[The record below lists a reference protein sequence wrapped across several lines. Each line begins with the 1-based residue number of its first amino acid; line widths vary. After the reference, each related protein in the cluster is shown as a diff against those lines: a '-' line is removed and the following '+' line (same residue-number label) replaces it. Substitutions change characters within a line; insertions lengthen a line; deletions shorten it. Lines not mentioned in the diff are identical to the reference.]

1 MALFSSLSGFRND
14 YGVLSAS
21 GTMRLDFAEN
31 SENNP
36 DYGVVPGAPAE
47 IYTRLAS
54 SQVSAGLG
62 IWSVLAETYREAAS
76 GGGYDFG
83 IQVTL
88 TGGTVH
94 KFPLVHRAY
103 IDPPYIVAFTATLS
117 WTIDID
123 VRLACNWARGSA
135 FSGGETEAG
144 TLMLRWE
151 GDPAGT
157 AALSVTLDNTA
168 LSGGQTASSTSTSSG
183 VFNPTGVLSADADV
197 IGVVVQAGV
206 SAPHYNAALSY
217 TTIAECVWAYDTA
230 ALTTSAHYSYT
241 ERGVTQYQDY
251 GTNSAKATAN
261 LASVN
266 PSGGYGVGVYAQLL
280 CAKPRVINLVLDAYA
295 FTDRI
300 KVGGAALNP
309 DFQLIGFGGF
319 SSTSTTE
326 ASTGGHLTK
335 TFTQRSELVYHQTTT
350 DPFAQDFLGSTNYGA
365 IAAQIPTSWM
375 TPARGYDSPSPYLRN
390 AGANFFLKDSRILG
404 MNILLSAEFEITG
417 GTDSAVTG
425 GTRRTWTTKQSLLS
439 YRYLQVEVGTA
450 IASGGKIKIIR
461 DSGATWGMVTSYE
474 WLTDKAGLPL
484 VGAGPFLIDLL
495 NPSNR
500 PGSVETDNW
509 PTTWPNDDSPSAGIR
524 RGENWLTGPGWV
536 DRLEVLGSVSGGGA
550 TTITGVTLVRAPS
563 DQTDRAALA
572 TCLMHQGG
580 WYESQMPTGGFIPFS
595 GNRKRAFFG
604 LTSDGRVLAAE
615 ETDAHLNSGNSGL
628 TGNIS
633 LSDLF
638 DSLEHARNSGVTPT
652 LLCPPATGTGSVPWF
667 NRNLPASGLMGA
679 GWIWN
684 VATQAWLC
692 TVDTSL
698 DGSGGGGLSIVE
710 APPEGS
716 ANLDYQLG
724 VVSLAFPANIGDVF
738 GHAGTSTTTG
748 ATLVVGVA
756 MIHSQVYGAVVG
768 DGVFDPVTVGT
779 RVRSG
784 QSIPYPDERGSDVSD
799 ALGYFA
805 SGPEWLRGFAMQHDA
820 YTDEL
825 SVIVQSAARHRIPMR
840 FAAGDGKGLASLASP
855 SGWYALA
862 AVETASGTTG
872 IRVRR
877 CDYAVPDVPS
887 GIRWPTLVFATT
899 NPADTWPTLALDP
912 WGKLWLLYERAGV
925 IYQRSS
931 DDEGASWSTESM
943 AFSSGK
949 FPDQDSDP
957 MTGTLLRA
965 AVVAAV
971 SGGGYIIKGQV
982 QHAGDASPSAEFTF
996 QYHNGSALADL
1007 KVKRSAFRLECG
1019 YEVQGRWNLAL
1030 IYEGEAD
1037 VSYWWC
1043 ADGEG
1048 RTWTRIV

>member
-62 IWSVLAETYREAAS
+62 IWIVLAETYREAAS

-83 IQVTL
+83 IKVTL
-88 TGGTVH
+88 TGGTIH

-144 TLMLRWE
+144 ILALRWE

-168 LSGGQTASSTSTSSG
+168 LSGGQTASSTSASSG

-197 IGVVVQAGV
+197 IGVEVLAGV
-206 SAPHYNAALSY
+206 SAPHYNSALTY

-230 ALTTSAHYSYT
+230 ALTTAAHYSYT

-300 KVGGAALNP
+300 KVGGTALNP

-319 SSTSTTE
+319 SQASTTE

-335 TFTQRSELVYHQTTT
+335 TFTQRSELVYHQTTI
-350 DPFAQDFLGSTNYGA
+350 DPFAQDFLGSTNYGP

-375 TPARGYDSPSPYLRN
+375 TPARGYDSPSVSYLSN
-390 AGANFFLKDSRILG
+390 YGANFFLKDKRIEG

-450 IASGGKIKIIR
+450 IASGGKIKIVR

-474 WLTDKAGLPL
+474 WLTDKAGLPI
-484 VGAGPFLIDLL
+484 VGAGPFILDLL

-536 DRLEVLGSVSGGGA
+536 DRLEVLGSISGGGA
-550 TTITGVTLVRAPS
+550 TTISGVTLVRAPS
-563 DQTDRAALA
+563 DQTDRAALV

-604 LTSDGRVLAAE
+604 LTCDGRVLAAE
-615 ETDAHLNSGNSGL
+615 ETDAHLNSGNSSL

-638 DSLEHARNSGVTPT
+638 DSLDHARNSGITPT
-652 LLCPPATGTGSVPWF
+652 MLCPPATGGGSVPWF

-679 GWIWN
+679 GWLWN
-684 VATQAWLC
+684 VLLQGWIC
-692 TVDTSL
+692 TVDMSL
-698 DGSGGGGLSIVE
+698 DGGGGGLSIVE

-840 FAAGDGKGLASLASP
+840 FVAPNLGGLEIINPAAGWMALTTTEAGQIRWRRWDFPVPMGASP
-855 SGWYALA
+855 VADALITSGY
-862 AVETASGTTG
+862 SD
-872 IRVRR
+872 RQ
-877 CDYAVPDVPS
+877 PS
-887 GIRWPTLVFATT
+887 LFYWQGQRTY
-899 NPADTWPTLALDP
+899 
-912 WGKLWLLYERAGV
+912 LLFWRRAGV
-925 IYQRSS
+925 SGDGIYEIYS
-931 DDEGASWSTESM
+931 DDDGDTWSAPAMSIASGQYPRT
-943 AFSSGK
+943 
-949 FPDQDSDP
+949 
-957 MTGTLLRA
+957 
-965 AVVAAV
+965 AVDI
-971 SGGGYIIKGQV
+971 SGGVLRSAWVADTGSIGNLKGTWQA
-982 QHAGDASPSAEFTF
+982 AGDASPSAVFTF
-996 QYHNGSALADL
+996 TELGASALRTTKTGFDI
-1007 KVKRSAFRLECG
+1007 SAAPDSASRI
-1019 YEVQGRWNLAL
+1019 NLTCT
-1030 IYEGEAD
+1030 IEGEFSTSNWYSED
-1037 VSYWWC
+1037 
-1043 ADGEG
+1043 DG
-1048 RTWTRIV
+1048 RHWTRS